1 MKKIISFLQWEF
13 QGCTRSAS
21 FWGCLI
27 SMLGVVM
34 MFGGCPQP
42 YPIATVGAGLLI
54 TFGDIFYS
62 LIRLRIKLY
71 QLDQETV
78 ARRLGEK

>member
-21 FWGCLI
+21 FWGSLI

-42 YPIATVGAGLLI
+42 YPIAIVGVGLLI
-54 TFGDIFYS
+54 TVGDITYS
-62 LIRLRIKLY
+62 WFKFRIAMY
-71 QLDQETV
+71 RLDQETV